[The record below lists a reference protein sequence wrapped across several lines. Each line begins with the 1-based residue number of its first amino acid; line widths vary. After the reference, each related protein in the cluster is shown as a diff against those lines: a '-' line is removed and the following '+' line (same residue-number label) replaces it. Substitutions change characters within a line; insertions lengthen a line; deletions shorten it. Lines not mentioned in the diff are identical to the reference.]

1 MYVINFFYFI
11 ILKLRLTLLE
21 IDHVWVENYRSN
33 S

>member
-1 MYVINFFYFI
+1 MLLTFFYFI

-21 IDHVWVENYRSN
+21 IDHIWVENYRSN

>member
-1 MYVINFFYFI
+1 MLLTFFYFI

-21 IDHVWVENYRSN
+21 IDHILVENYRSN

>member
-1 MYVINFFYFI
+1 MLLTFCYFI

-21 IDHVWVENYRSN
+21 IDHIWVENYRSN